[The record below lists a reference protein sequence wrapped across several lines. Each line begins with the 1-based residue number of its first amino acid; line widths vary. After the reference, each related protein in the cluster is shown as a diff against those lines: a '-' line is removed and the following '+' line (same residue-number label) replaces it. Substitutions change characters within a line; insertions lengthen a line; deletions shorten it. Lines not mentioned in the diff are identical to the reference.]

1 MEPIDWKALSENCA
15 GDDGLVTEIVGLF
28 RREAPALLGDVQ
40 AAVRAN
46 DGPAIKRTAHR
57 LKGALLSLAAKGATE
72 LAKELEQAGS
82 ANELSKVTTL
92 LSRLEEELRRVLTAL
107 DGR

>member
-15 GDDGLVTEIVGLF
+15 GDEGLVNEVVVLF
-28 RREAPALLGDVQ
+28 RREAPSLLGDVQ

-46 DGPAIKRTAHR
+46 DAPAIKRSAHR

-72 LAKELEQAGS
+72 LAKELEQAGT
-82 ANELSKVTTL
+82 ANELSKAATL
-92 LSRLEEELRRVLTAL
+92 SARLEEELRRVLTSLEA
-107 DGR
+107 R